1 MKALLIA
8 LALNSAVC
16 AAAPPVARIDPGIL
30 KAQRAVQQ
38 GRVDL
43 AISALQPLA
52 LRGHFG
58 AQLSL
63 AQLYELPGSTRDLTR
78 ALHWYTQAAGQGAP
92 EAMEAVGL
100 AFYMGR
106 GVPADA
112 AQAADWFRQAGDRG
126 AVAAQYILGT
136 MYEKGEGVPQDLRL
150 ARAWFDR
157 AANQGDVAAAA
168 KRDALDQ
175 MTPTTPPTRS
185 PTTSPTT
192 LL

>member
-8 LALNSAVC
+8 FVLTSAVC
-16 AAAPPVARIDPGIL
+16 AAAPPVARTDPGIL

-43 AISALQPLA
+43 AISALRPLA
-52 LRGHFG
+52 LRGHSG
-58 AQLSL
+58 AQVSL
-63 AQLYELPGSTRDLTR
+63 AQLYELPGPTRDLTQ
-78 ALHWYTQAAGQGAP
+78 ALHWYTQAAGQGSP

-106 GVPADA
+106 GAPADA
-112 AQAADWFRQAGDRG
+112 TQAADWFRQAGDRG

-136 MYEKGEGVPQDLRL
+136 LYEKGDGVPQDLRL

-157 AANQGDVAAAA
+157 AASQGDLAAAA
-168 KRDALDQ
+168 KRDALDS
-175 MTPTTPPTRS
+175 MTPTTPPTAQ
-185 PTTSPTT
+185 PTAP
-192 LL
+192 L